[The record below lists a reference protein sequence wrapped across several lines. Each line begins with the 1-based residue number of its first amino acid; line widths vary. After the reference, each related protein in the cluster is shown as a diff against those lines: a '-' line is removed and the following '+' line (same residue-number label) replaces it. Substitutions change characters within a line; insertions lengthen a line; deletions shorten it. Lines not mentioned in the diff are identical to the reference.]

1 MTSIKSYLTKQIKD
15 KSNPLRFYVYAYIRS
30 KDSAT
35 AKAGT
40 PYYIGKGTGSR
51 AWGKHTNIKLPN
63 NIYIVILEANLTEL
77 GAFAIERRLINWWG
91 RKIDGGILTNLTEG
105 GEGTCGITSV
115 KNEFGSVLRVS
126 VYDSRIES
134 RELTAIFKD
143 MVVVKDHNARYYT
156 SPKMIQDTCL
166 VSW

>member
-1 MTSIKSYLTKQIKD
+1 MTSIKKYLLKQVVD
-15 KSNPLRFYVYAYIRS
+15 KNPLRFYVYAYIRS

-91 RKIDGGILTNLTEG
+91 RKIDCWVDKKKRGGLI
-105 GEGTCGITSV
+105 
-115 KNEFGSVLRVS
+115 
-126 VYDSRIES
+126 
-134 RELTAIFKD
+134 
-143 MVVVKDHNARYYT
+143 
-156 SPKMIQDTCL
+156 
-166 VSW
+166 